1 LLTTKEADI
10 LAAVGSSN
18 AATAKTLLAGIK
30 QDVNAID
37 AAVKAENRKSVVA
50 AQVAA
55 FEKVSSSTC
64 VITVNEASKQS
75 NP

>member
-1 LLTTKEADI
+1 MFTQERAVEGLLTTKEADI
-10 LAAVGSSN
+10 LAAVGPSN
-18 AATAKTLLAGIK
+18 AATAKTLLGGIK

-55 FEKVSSSTC
+55 LEKVC
-64 VITVNEASKQS
+64 AAVLL
-75 NP
+75 